1 MSNNLILCST
11 VLQTLIAREI
21 IRMEGLEK
29 NQIELFYYTAVDN
42 EINQAYY
49 SLLGEFVDEKNYFYL
64 NKKVFQVLPLI
75 KRLFYK
81 RKYDTVYLASIDS
94 PLIYFILSFIRF
106 NRLVTFDD
114 GTANIVKTSI
124 YYFPSKGIKVFCR
137 DIFYFLLGNRYSL
150 KKIKKQIANHYTIY
164 QGISNISD
172 KTTFLDLSVLFKT
185 DLSITNKKNHC
196 IVILG
201 TVFSEVTNSVMNKE
215 KLKYLLQ
222 QFIDSKNEVEV
233 IYIPHPRDNYHFN
246 GVTIDSRSILAEE
259 KIIGIL
265 NMYNEIF
272 LYGFCSST
280 QFNLM
285 SCEKIINFY
294 FTSTLFDYNFLS
306 YLNLA
311 QKYLCNQACLDFKS
325 K

>member
-75 KRLFYK
+75 KNLFYK
-81 RKYDTVYLASIDS
+81 KKFDTVYLASIDS
-94 PLIYFILSFIRF
+94 PLIHFILSFIKF

-124 YYFPSKGIKVFCR
+124 YYSPSRGIKIFCR
-137 DIFYFLLGNRYSL
+137 DILYFLLGNRYSL
-150 KKIKKQIANHYTIY
+150 KKIKKQIVTHFTIY
-164 QGISNISD
+164 QGISNISN
-172 KTTFLDLSVLFKT
+172 KTEFLDLSVLFKN
-185 DLSITNKKNHC
+185 DLDIKDKKPHC
-196 IVILG
+196 VIVLG
-201 TVFSEVTNSVMNKE
+201 TVFSAVTRSDMDKR
-215 KLKYLLQ
+215 KLKCLLQ
-222 QFIDSKNEVEV
+222 QFIDGKNEVEV
-233 IYIPHPRDNYHFN
+233 IYIPHPRDNSHFKN
-246 GVTIDSRSILAEE
+246 VTVDSRAILAEE
-259 KIIGIL
+259 KILEVSGR
-265 NMYNEIF
+265 YEIVS

-285 SCEKIINFY
+285 SFNNIKNYYFVSALFNKSFNNYLALAKQYLINEE
-294 FTSTLFDYNFLS
+294 FLDVFIS
-306 YLNLA
+306 
-311 QKYLCNQACLDFKS
+311 
-325 K
+325 